1 MIFED
6 LNFIQFLILFLFFG
20 TVNLIFIIREQKRY
34 TRLSN
39 GCYKNSGQDIVF
51 LCGIR
56 KEEVLHKLS
65 IQTEEDTLYYDFY
78 VQDNRYY
85 INVKGVKR
93 YNRNNILT
101 VVFEIKFVNGKKDMY
116 IVISLVK
123 KWQSIYSG
131 TYEVELYEF
140 IINKI
145 GAIPVKNVQ

>member
-20 TVNLIFIIREQKRY
+20 TVNLIFIIREHKRY

-101 VVFEIKFVNGKKDMY
+101 VVFEIKFVNGEKDMY

>member
-1 MIFED
+1 MILED

-20 TVNLIFIIREQKRY
+20 TVNLIFIIREHKRY
-34 TRLSN
+34 KRLSN

-65 IQTEEDTLYYDFY
+65 IQTEEDTLCYDFY
-78 VQDNRYY
+78 SQNNRYY

-93 YNRNNILT
+93 YNRNNFLT
-101 VVFEIKFVNGKKDMY
+101 VIFEIKFVNGKKGMY

-123 KWQSIYSG
+123 KWQSIYYG
-131 TYEVELYEF
+131 TYEAELYEF

-145 GAIPVKNVQ
+145 GAIPVENVQ

>member
-1 MIFED
+1 M
-6 LNFIQFLILFLFFG
+6 
-20 TVNLIFIIREQKRY
+20 
-34 TRLSN
+34 
-39 GCYKNSGQDIVF
+39 
-51 LCGIR
+51 
-56 KEEVLHKLS
+56 LHKLS